1 MTAASPRRLVLI
13 AAILIS
19 ITEPVLAK
27 EKIVAYVPN
36 WVDDLK
42 SFSETI
48 DYAKITHINIAFEN
62 PINDRGDLS
71 FDQKDEILITKAH
84 ANNVKILISIGGG
97 SISENKEYQARYSD
111 LLSAPKRAGFA
122 AKLAM
127 YVADHRFDGLDVD
140 LEGPLINEK
149 NYGAFIRDLSAAMKP
164 KGQLLTAA
172 LSQGYG
178 GKKVPP
184 SVFEHFDFVNVMAYD
199 GAGPWRPK
207 EPGQH
212 SSMEFAKTNV
222 DFWLEKGLP
231 ASKTVLG
238 VPFYGYGF
246 GNAFRETPY
255 TYSEII
261 AANPEAARL
270 DQVGETIWYNGVP
283 TIEAKTNYAIDR
295 KLAGI
300 MIWSLDGD
308 VKGEHSLLEAIVRV
322 YRSRST
328 ENPPAPKA
336 AAVGFPK
343 DYSKTFEV
351 LRRVERPEKQ
361 QIVTVFGNERA
372 ASVRRSEDLPY
383 PYGSVIVMETAGAIK
398 DEQGKPRVDDNK
410 GQFRKGA
417 VVGLHVMRREKG
429 FGEAYGENR
438 TGEWEY
444 VEYRADGTYLTPP
457 NKSSAC
463 AECHVKAGR
472 DRDFVYRDRLP
483 ERATK

>member
-1 MTAASPRRLVLI
+1 MTAASPRRLAFI

-36 WVDDLK
+36 WVDLK

-71 FDQKDEILITKAH
+71 FHQKDEILITKAH
-84 ANNVKILISIGGG
+84 ANNVKILVSIGGG
-97 SISENKEYQARYSD
+97 SASGNKALQARYFD
-111 LLSAPKRAGFA
+111 LLSAPKRTDFA
-122 AKLAM
+122 AKLAK

-140 LEGPLINEK
+140 IEGPSINK
-149 NYGAFIRDLSAAMKP
+149 DYGAFIRDLSAAMKP

-178 GKKVPP
+178 GKNVPD
-184 SVFEHFDFVNVMAYD
+184 SVFERFDFVSVMAYD
-199 GAGPWRPK
+199 GAGSWNRNA
-207 EPGQH
+207 PGQH
-212 SSMEFAKTNV
+212 SSMEFAKRNV
-222 DFWLEKGLP
+222 DYWLKRGLP

-246 GNAFRETPY
+246 GKAFRKSPY
-255 TYSEII
+255 AYSAII

-283 TIEAKTNYAIDR
+283 TIEAKTNYAIDH

-300 MIWSLDGD
+300 MIWSLDND
-308 VKGEHSLLEAIVRV
+308 VKGEHSLLDAIVRV

-328 ENPPAPKA
+328 EDPPAPKEDR
-336 AAVGFPK
+336 VGFPK
-343 DYSKTFEV
+343 DYSTTFEV
-351 LRRVERPEKQ
+351 LRTVERPEKQ

-372 ASVRRSEDLPY
+372 AAVRRSEDLPY

-398 DEQGKPRVDDNK
+398 DEQGKPRVDDK
-410 GQFRKGA
+410 GLLRKGG

-457 NKSSAC
+457 NKSSPC

-472 DRDFVYRDRLP
+472 DRDFVYRGRLP